1 MKIRYGGTF
10 SRILEKRVG
19 VPPRISQSASP
30 MIFCAVNG
38 RTPLS
43 QIRYSTTNAIKADD
57 HQERHVYNGHHVEL
71 SSPPEGDWRL
81 YRYNELSPRPFA
93 IRLVEILPGETEA
106 IHCLIHETDLGNH
119 TSQHPTFDALSYE
132 WGSEAF
138 ETHICCDG
146 MVIPVTQNLHSAL
159 RHLRNATT
167 RRLAWIDAL
176 CINQADVLERSRQTA
191 LMSHIF
197 RCARQVVAW
206 LGAADKH
213 TERAFSLIEA
223 VSSSIRSYAP
233 GGSFKGDARTIW
245 DKKAMAKM
253 NLPRCPSPEWE
264 ALARLFERQYFRR
277 LWVVQELV
285 VSPNAV
291 VWCGSFSLGWA
302 QVEHVASLI
311 ISTGWMRALQELYGV
326 TVRPSFIQTIR
337 NCKLHFHETRG
348 GSGMGLAF
356 LLCSTRRFQTSDPR
370 DKIIALIGLTRD
382 AEKYSNLTNYSRSI
396 AELYLE
402 VTGELILA
410 DQSLL
415 LLSSVED
422 QSDRRLQALPSWVPD
437 YSVWRQR
444 SILGLPIRHSRY
456 GAATAIPTTARWSPG
471 SFDLHVDGVCHD
483 QIEAVTMNSLD
494 NSATAHKFVLQC
506 LGLSDPLLRRGTVT
520 IDSIWRTLI
529 GNTGGNTYPAPEM
542 YRIFPKLPVSFKRK
556 EKPFSEDAH
565 G

>member
-1 MKIRYGGTF
+1 MKIRYGSTF

-132 WGSEAF
+132 WGSETF

-253 NLPRCPSPEWE
+253 NLPRCPSQEWE

-311 ISTGWMRALQELYGV
+311 ISTGWMSSSRIVRCYCASFVYSDNTKLQVTFSRDSWRIWDGTCLSPLLYK
-326 TVRPSFIQTIR
+326 T
-337 NCKLHFHETRG
+337 
-348 GSGMGLAF
+348 
-356 LLCSTRRFQTSDPR
+356 
-370 DKIIALIGLTRD
+370 
-382 AEKYSNLTNYSRSI
+382 
-396 AELYLE
+396 
-402 VTGELILA
+402 
-410 DQSLL
+410 
-415 LLSSVED
+415 
-422 QSDRRLQALPSWVPD
+422 VPD
-437 YSVWRQR
+437 
-444 SILGLPIRHSRY
+444 
-456 GAATAIPTTARWSPG
+456 
-471 SFDLHVDGVCHD
+471 
-483 QIEAVTMNSLD
+483 E
-494 NSATAHKFVLQC
+494 
-506 LGLSDPLLRRGTVT
+506 
-520 IDSIWRTLI
+520 
-529 GNTGGNTYPAPEM
+529 
-542 YRIFPKLPVSFKRK
+542 
-556 EKPFSEDAH
+556 
-565 G
+565 